1 MLSGG
6 GRPAAKTVAIL
17 SLLAFVT
24 TGCAGAQVGGD
35 DDHGS
40 ASAADLSSA
49 GPWADEFQRA
59 LDGDVSRFESRV
71 LADGVVTTA
80 ELADT
85 HARVESCLADS
96 GLGIEYDP
104 DGGFALTSADGR
116 YPNGFFERSDP
127 VLRACEARFDEY
139 TTFLFEQTRRNPE
152 KLDDAEIT
160 ATCLRGAGLVGADY
174 SARQW
179 RTDSD
184 SGELPFPED
193 DPRWRQCDLD
203 PLGLWRTP

>member
-1 MLSGG
+1 MSGVCILRSTAGATVLLLVLSGCSAV
-6 GRPAAKTVAIL
+6 RVAPSDPAGQRVDG
-17 SLLAFVT
+17 V
-24 TGCAGAQVGGD
+24 
-35 DDHGS
+35 
-40 ASAADLSSA
+40 DLV
-49 GPWADEFQRA
+49 GPWADEFERA
-59 LDGDVSRFESRV
+59 LDSDVSHFESRV
-71 LADGVVTTA
+71 LSDGVVTTA

-116 YPNGFFERSDP
+116 YPDGFFERSDP
-127 VLRACEARFDEY
+127 VLRACEARFDVY

-152 KLDDAEIT
+152 KLDDAQIT
-160 ATCLRGAGLVGADY
+160 VTCLQGAGLVGADY

-179 RTDSD
+179 RADSD

-203 PLGLWRTP
+203 PLGLWRTQ